1 MLACVSSANYGG
13 VAREPSRGQRE
24 NQQMSFTVAT
34 LPIIAVLITLGVLQ
48 RAAWEAAL
56 AGLIIGLIIAITVWQ
71 MPSDRGRQAVANASQ

>member
-1 MLACVSSANYGG
+1 MFQHLLTPVGDSLAL
-13 VAREPSRGQRE
+13 
-24 NQQMSFTVAT
+24 SFTVAT

>member
-1 MLACVSSANYGG
+1 MFQHLLTPVGDSLAL
-13 VAREPSRGQRE
+13 
-24 NQQMSFTVAT
+24 SFTVAT

-48 RAAWEAAL
+48 RAAWEATL

>member
-1 MLACVSSANYGG
+1 MFQHLLTPVGDSLALA
-13 VAREPSRGQRE
+13 
-24 NQQMSFTVAT
+24 FTVAP